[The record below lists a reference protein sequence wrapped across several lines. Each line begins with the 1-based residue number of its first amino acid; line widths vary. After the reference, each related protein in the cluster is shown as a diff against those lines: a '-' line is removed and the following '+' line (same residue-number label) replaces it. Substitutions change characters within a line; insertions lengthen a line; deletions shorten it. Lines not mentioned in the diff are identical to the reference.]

1 MRIEKL
7 SFHNHVTGWQLTEM
21 EFDSI
26 NLLVGVS
33 GVGKTKTLD
42 IIKHLKGIIFG
53 TIINNSRFL
62 HSADGIDLNGVSW
75 DITFS
80 TSSSS
85 KYRWHGKYNTED
97 DRIRI
102 NDYGSK
108 YLDLESRDPEI
119 EIEELYL
126 NGELITSRKDGD
138 IKFGDLTM
146 PKLSR
151 RKSLIEIFCSEDK
164 IVPVINSW
172 LLVANS
178 QAEASDR
185 WLYSSTV
192 DEIDGLS
199 LSDIRNKQIPLIA
212 KIGLLYFNF
221 REVFDSIKSDFL
233 EVFPQIENLTIS
245 ITNIVT
251 QSSNEITKNYH
262 LTIIFKEIGVD
273 QWIKQSSISMGMLKT
288 IAHIT
293 EIYLLAEGSILLIDE
308 FENSLGVNCMDVVS
322 ELLNKRQDI
331 QFILTSHHPYIIN
344 KIPMKYWKVITRK
357 GSLVT
362 AHKATD
368 YEELSGSKHQ
378 AFTQLI
384 NLSDYTTGIQAG

>member
-33 GVGKTKTLD
+33 GVGKTKILE

-53 TIINNSRFL
+53 TIIDRSRFL
-62 HSADGIDLNGVSW
+62 HSDDGIDLNGVKW

-80 TSSSS
+80 ISPSS
-85 KYRWHGKYNTED
+85 KYRWHGKYNTKD
-97 DRIRI
+97 DRIRT
-102 NDYGSK
+102 NAYGSK
-108 YLDLESRDPEI
+108 YLDLESQEPEI

-126 NGELITSRKDGD
+126 NGELITCRKDGD
-138 IKFGDLTM
+138 IKFENLDM

-151 RKSLIEIFCSEDK
+151 RKSLIEIFCSEEK
-164 IVPVINSW
+164 IVPVINNW

-178 QAEASDR
+178 QTEAPNR
-185 WLYSSTV
+185 WLYGSTV
-192 DEIDGLS
+192 DEINGLS

-212 KIGLLYFNF
+212 KIGLLYRNYHQM
-221 REVFDSIKSDFL
+221 FDSIKSDFL
-233 EVFPQIENLTIS
+233 DVFPQIENMSVSIS
-245 ITNIVT
+245 GTVTSSPNGITQNH
-251 QSSNEITKNYH
+251 H
-262 LTIIFKEIGVD
+262 LTIILKEIGVD
-273 QWIKQSSISMGMLKT
+273 QWITQSNISMGMLKT
-288 IAHIT
+288 LAHIT
-293 EIYLLAEGSILLIDE
+293 EIYLLAEGSVLLIDE
-308 FENSLGVNCMDVVS
+308 FENSLGVNCIDLVS

-344 KIPMKYWKVITRK
+344 KIPMKHWKIITRK

-368 YEELSGSKHQ
+368 YEELSGSKHK

-384 NLSDYTTGIQAG
+384 NLPDYAAGIQVG

>member
-1 MRIEKL
+1 
-7 SFHNHVTGWQLTEM
+7 M

-33 GVGKTKTLD
+33 GVGKTKILE

-53 TIINNSRFL
+53 TIIDSSRFL
-62 HSADGIDLNGVSW
+62 HSDDGIDLNGVRW

-80 TSSSS
+80 ISPSS

-97 DRIRI
+97 DRIRT
-102 NDYGSK
+102 NAYGSK
-108 YLDLESRDPEI
+108 YLDLESQEPEI

-126 NGELITSRKDGD
+126 NGELITCRKDGG
-138 IKFGDLTM
+138 IKFGDLPM

-151 RKSLIEIFCSEDK
+151 RKSLIEIFRSEDK
-164 IVPVINSW
+164 IVPVISSW

-178 QAEASDR
+178 QTEASDR
-185 WLYSSTV
+185 WSYSSTV
-192 DEIDGLS
+192 DKIDELS

-212 KIGLLYFNF
+212 KVGLLYHNCH
-221 REVFDSIKSDFL
+221 EVFDSIKSDFL
-233 EVFPQIENLTIS
+233 EVFPQIENLSIS
-245 ITNIVT
+245 ISNIVT
-251 QSSNEITKNYH
+251 QSSSEITQNYH
-262 LTIIFKEIGVD
+262 LTIILKEIGVD
-273 QWIKQSSISMGMLKT
+273 QWIKQSNISMGMLKT
-288 IAHIT
+288 LAHIT

-308 FENSLGVNCMDVVS
+308 FENSLGVNCIDVVS
-322 ELLNKRQDI
+322 ELLNQRQDI
-331 QFILTSHHPYIIN
+331 QFVLTSHHPYIIN
-344 KIPMKYWKVITRK
+344 KIPMKHWKIITRK

>member
-33 GVGKTKTLD
+33 GVGKTKILE
-42 IIKHLKGIIFG
+42 IIRHLKAIIFG
-53 TIINNSRFL
+53 TINNSRFL
-62 HSADGIDLNGVSW
+62 NSNDETDLNGVGW

-80 TSSSS
+80 ISSSS
-85 KYRWHGKYNTED
+85 KYRWHGKYNTIN
-97 DRIRI
+97 DRIRT
-102 NDYGSK
+102 NAHGSK
-108 YLDLESRDPEI
+108 YLDLEDQDPEI

-126 NGELITSRKDGD
+126 NGEFITGRKNGD
-138 IKFGDLTM
+138 IKFENLDM

-151 RKSLIEIFCSEDK
+151 RKSLIEIFCSEEK
-164 IVPVINSW
+164 IIPIINSW
-172 LLVANS
+172 LLIANS
-178 QAEASDR
+178 QAEVGNR
-185 WLYSSTV
+185 LLYGSTV
-192 DEIDGLS
+192 DKIDGLS
-199 LSDIRNKQIPLIA
+199 LSDIRNMQIPLIA
-212 KIGLLYFNF
+212 KIGLLDQNC
-221 REVFDSIKSDFL
+221 RQVFDSIKSDFL
-233 EVFPQIENLTIS
+233 EVFPQIENLSIS
-245 ITNIVT
+245 INNIVFH
-251 QSSNEITKNYH
+251 SPNEISQNYH
-262 LTIIFKEIGVD
+262 LTIILKEIGVD
-273 QWIKQSSISMGMLKT
+273 QWITQSNVSMGMLKT
-288 IAHIT
+288 LAHIT
-293 EIYLLAEGSILLIDE
+293 EIHLLAEGSILLIDE
-308 FENSLGVNCMDVVS
+308 FENSLGVNCIDVVS

-344 KIPMKYWKVITRK
+344 KIPMKHWKIITRK